1 MRVNPALLPDCSPCY
16 LCVKFSIYSLKSCI
30 EIPRQF
36 ARHSLRVAGIRS
48 HLLYDAI
55 SQFSR
60 SILLLKTAI
69 SQAIDSLPV
78 RGFALPV
85 VVFLFPQNSIA

>member
-16 LCVKFSIYSLKSCI
+16 LCVKFSIYSLKAAI
-30 EIPRQF
+30 GMPRKLS
-36 ARHSLRVAGIRS
+36 RHSLRVAGMRS
-48 HLLYDAI
+48 FLLYDAI
-55 SQFSR
+55 SHLSR
-60 SILLLKTAI
+60 TALLLKTAI
-69 SQAIDSLPV
+69 SQAIDILPV